1 MCAIAGIVS
10 DNPSAAPL
18 VPVVSS
24 MLQVQR
30 HRGPDGR
37 GLHSGPHA
45 VLGHSRLAIID
56 LSDAGRQPMCDR
68 LGRYWIT
75 FNGEI
80 YNHVEL
86 RRELREIGHN
96 FQGKCDTEVLLKAFQ
111 EWGELAVGRFRGMYA
126 FAIWDAQEKRL
137 FAARDPLGIKPFHYA
152 VTGTGD
158 LAFASELKA
167 LLPLIEE
174 RSINQALASAYLA
187 WNLLDH
193 EPTETFIK
201 EIKRLAPGHMLIWEP
216 GRKISLSRFWKF
228 PLSRVPETTSAD
240 RERWISGFR
249 EQLEETLALHLRSDV
264 PIGTCLSGGLDSS
277 AIVCLA
283 NQQLR
288 QSGRWRRAWQNTFSA
303 VFDEPELDERRYI
316 RSVVEATGCKPH
328 FITPAG
334 ESLREDL
341 ETWLWHQDEP
351 VANTNPYA
359 HFCVAR
365 LARANGI
372 KVLLD
377 GQGADE
383 QLAGYRKFIPLY
395 LRQLWKAGQP
405 ARAAWEALRF
415 FSSPDLLRTIRWT
428 DGRRYLFGNPAEIAR
443 LWPAENR
450 PARPAALGLGGS
462 MAERIA
468 ADLTQFSLPL
478 LLRYEDRNTMAFGVE
493 ARVPFVDYKLVE
505 WIANVPVDLRL
516 RGGWTKWILRQ
527 ALADVL
533 PVEVQRRKSKLGF
546 STPESAWLSG
556 SLSSWLRETLNEQR
570 WLGEIVERRAVRQT
584 LIQFER
590 GERTKP
596 LLKLLFRLAIYET
609 WARRF
614 LGTAARRAAV
624 SEPELICN

>member
-1 MCAIAGIVS
+1 
-10 DNPSAAPL
+10 
-18 VPVVSS
+18 
-24 MLQVQR
+24 
-30 HRGPDGR
+30 
-37 GLHSGPHA
+37 
-45 VLGHSRLAIID
+45 
-56 LSDAGRQPMCDR
+56 MCDR